1 MRNFWGGNE
10 GTRQSDGR
18 ILVGGVALSDTL
30 STNLVVNNVAL
41 PAPATALK
49 NRKWVFILNA
59 DDTDFVYIGGATVS
73 TTNGF
78 TLYPHQAAFIPISDD
93 AAVYVIST
101 GAAVNADVR
110 VLEGA

>member
-1 MRNFWGGNE
+1 MHNFWGGNE

-18 ILVGGVALSDTL
+18 ILVGGVALSDVL
-30 STNLVVNNVAL
+30 STNLAVNNVAL
-41 PAPATALK
+41 LAPTTALK
-49 NRKWVFILNA
+49 NRKWVIILNA
-59 DDTDFVYIGGATVS
+59 DDADFVYIGGATVS

-78 TLYPHQAAFIPISDD
+78 ILYPHQAILISVSDD